1 MCGVKRRRFI
11 VLFGYKPNQ
20 LGLRKCPHDHWLAN
34 KSCKQYHSD
43 KKILGVLPRRW
54 RRKTAAI
61 DMKQNYVT
69 VATYPVRHR
78 ADGHTVTTHVD
89 VHDVD
94 SSHQWQHA
102 QPHHEHE
109 VHHWNSKQVATLTAA
124 SGRIAAVPLRIALNI
139 STASKP
145 GHAKVWPPK
154 CPFPPGDSDVHVI
167 HRSLGPPEST
177 SQWHHDRFIR
187 FCRVLPPVY
196 PANRQTHRPT
206 TPLQPYIHV
215 AVGRYA
221 MRPKT
226 LKAHIVP
233 IECRRNYNLHQ

>member
-1 MCGVKRRRFI
+1 MSTWS
-11 VLFGYKPNQ
+11 
-20 LGLRKCPHDHWLAN
+20 RKCPHDHWLAN
-34 KSCKQYHSD
+34 KAYRQYHSN

-61 DMKQNYVT
+61 DTKQNYVT

-154 CPFPPGDSDVHVI
+154 CPFPPGDSDPPCNT
-167 HRSLGPPEST
+167 SFLGPTRVHITVASRSVHPFLQGSST
-177 SQWHHDRFIR
+177 
-187 FCRVLPPVY
+187 RVSYKQTDTQTDNATPAVY
-196 PANRQTHRPT
+196 TCSSW
-206 TPLQPYIHV
+206 PLC
-215 AVGRYA
+215 YA
-221 MRPKT
+221 
-226 LKAHIVP
+226 A
-233 IECRRNYNLHQ
+233 